1 MKIKSTIQTLAILVS
16 FVGVA
21 TSAVASGQDL
31 GATPSSR
38 SDAYIQN
45 ITLRSKGGDAREVIA
60 QLFEQAGQEY
70 VIEANVKQTIYLSIS
85 DVPFG
90 TALDILSRLADVSFL
105 KKKGVWYVVKA
116 RAASATPGA
125 TSGTAAQKIVP
136 NPKPSA
142 KAKADATIE
151 QTGQPDQAAALR
163 NPTPEKN
170 PSPEKNPM
178 VIRNQRIQS
187 PLAKRV
193 LTRMTKADIRAV
205 FTEFAMQ
212 TGVEIIVA
220 EDVPNFKLD
229 AFMIETSLKYALDE
243 ICKATKLKYQLTP
256 GKTVLIRKA

>member
-1 MKIKSTIQTLAILVS
+1 MKINTTLKSLSLLAA
-16 FVGVA
+16 FVGVV
-21 TSAVASGQDL
+21 TSAF
-31 GATPSSR
+31 ATDAEANTTATATTSQSSR
-38 SDAYIQN
+38 IEGHIQN
-45 ITLRSKGGDAREVIA
+45 ITLRSRGGDAREVIA
-60 QLFEQAGQEY
+60 QLFEQAGAEY
-70 VIEANVKQTIYLSIS
+70 VIEANVKQSIYIS
-85 DVPFG
+85 VSNVPFG

-105 KKKGVWYVVKA
+105 KKQGVWYVVKA
-116 RAASATPGA
+116 RTAEANPGA
-125 TSGTAAQKIVP
+125 TSGTAAQKLATP
-136 NPKPSA
+136 AKTAAKPKMEDTAPSQ
-142 KAKADATIE
+142 E
-151 QTGQPDQAAALR
+151 Q
-163 NPTPEKN
+163 
-170 PSPEKNPM
+170 NPM
-178 VIRNQRIQS
+178 FARNQRIQS

>member
-16 FVGVA
+16 FMGVA
-21 TSAVASGQDL
+21 TSAVAAGEDL
-31 GATPSSR
+31 GASPSSR
-38 SDAYIQN
+38 SEAYIQN
-45 ITLRSKGGDAREVIA
+45 ITLRSKGGDAREVIS
-60 QLFEQAGQEY
+60 QLFEQSGQEY
-70 VIEANVKQTIYLSIS
+70 VIEANVKQNIYLSIS

-116 RAASATPGA
+116 RAASPTPGA
-125 TSGTAAQKIVP
+125 TTGSAAQKIVP
-136 NPKPSA
+136 SPKPAA
-142 KAKADATIE
+142 KTKADAKVE
-151 QTGQPDQAAALR
+151 PMGAQNQS
-163 NPTPEKN
+163 PTPEKN
-170 PSPEKNPM
+170 PM
-178 VIRNQRIQS
+178 VVRNQRIQS

-220 EDVPNFKLD
+220 EDVPNLKLD
-229 AFMIETSLKYALDE
+229 AFMLETSLKYALDE

>member
-16 FVGVA
+16 FMGVA
-21 TSAVASGQDL
+21 TSAVAAGEEL
-31 GATPSSR
+31 GASPSSR
-38 SDAYIQN
+38 SEAYIQN
-45 ITLRSKGGDAREVIA
+45 ITLRSKGGDAREVIS

-70 VIEANVKQTIYLSIS
+70 VIEANVKQNIYLSIS

-116 RAASATPGA
+116 RAASPTPGA
-125 TSGTAAQKIVP
+125 TTGSAAQKIVP
-136 NPKPSA
+136 NPKPAA
-142 KAKADATIE
+142 KTKADAKVE
-151 QTGQPDQAAALR
+151 PMGAQDQAADKT
-163 NPTPEKN
+163 PT
-170 PSPEKNPM
+170 PEKNPM

-220 EDVPNFKLD
+220 EDVPNLKLD
-229 AFMIETSLKYALDE
+229 AFMLETSLKYALDE

>member
-1 MKIKSTIQTLAILVS
+1 MKLQTTLKSLAL
-16 FVGVA
+16 FTALLGV
-21 TSAVASGQDL
+21 VASGFATEATLDANAKKEATTES
-31 GATPSSR
+31 GAQSSR
-38 SDAYIQN
+38 PDGIAQN

-60 QLFEQAGQEY
+60 QLFEQSGQEY
-70 VIEANVKQTIYLSIS
+70 VIEANVKQSIYLSIS

-105 KKKGVWYVVKA
+105 KKQGVWYVVKA
-116 RAASATPGA
+116 RTAEANPGA
-125 TSGTAAQKIVP
+125 TSGTAAQQIA
-136 NPKPSA
+136 NPVK
-142 KAKADATIE
+142 
-151 QTGQPDQAAALR
+151 AAAK
-163 NPTPEKN
+163 PKMEDTA
-170 PSPEKNPM
+170 PSQEQNPM
-178 VIRNQRIQS
+178 FARNQRIQS

-212 TGVEIIVA
+212 TGIEIIVA

>member
-1 MKIKSTIQTLAILVS
+1 MKFQTTLKSLALLAALL
-16 FVGVA
+16 GV
-21 TSAVASGQDL
+21 VASGF
-31 GATPSSR
+31 ATEADAKANNAEATTESGSQSSR
-38 SDAYIQN
+38 ADGFTQN
-45 ITLRSKGGDAREVIA
+45 ITLRSKGGDAREVIS
-60 QLFEQAGQEY
+60 QLFEQTGQEY
-70 VIEANVKQTIYLSIS
+70 VIEANVKQSIYLSIS

-105 KKKGVWYVVKA
+105 KKQGIWYVVKA
-116 RAASATPGA
+116 RTAESNPGA
-125 TSGTAAQKIVP
+125 TSATAAQKITAP
-136 NPKPSA
+136 IKAADKKKAPTKNEADKEADTAPSQ
-142 KAKADATIE
+142 E
-151 QTGQPDQAAALR
+151 Q
-163 NPTPEKN
+163 
-170 PSPEKNPM
+170 NPM
-178 VIRNQRIQS
+178 FARNQRIQS